1 MLSSFACKCV
11 DLLVIYIHKI
21 FNIKI
26 KLLSLIVVIE
36 LGITRIYRWM
46 VIMEALGLIIWD
58 LIGWAAWFPC
68 VRAPM

>member
-1 MLSSFACKCV
+1 M
-11 DLLVIYIHKI
+11 HKI

-46 VIMEALGLIIWD
+46 VIMEVLGLIIWD
-58 LIGWAAWFPC
+58 LIEWAAWLPC